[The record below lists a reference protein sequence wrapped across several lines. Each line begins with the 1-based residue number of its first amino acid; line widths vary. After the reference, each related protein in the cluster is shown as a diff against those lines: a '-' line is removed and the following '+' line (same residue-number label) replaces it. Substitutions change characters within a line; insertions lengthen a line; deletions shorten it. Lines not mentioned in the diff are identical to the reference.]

1 MQMWLLAERG
11 YEYQPYPK
19 QTKESNPKISALKR
33 HKKLLCPLSTAAP
46 AKERRAWNRYINGF
60 HRLYQINNPLFQP
73 KKEKITDEAPFFAP
87 PVSTLQIAGASD
99 FSVYVPYSMQKMRH
113 RKAYS
118 YYKQYRQQYD
128 NAQ

>member
-1 MQMWLLAERG
+1 MASWQNEAMSISLIRNK
-11 YEYQPYPK
+11 PK
-19 QTKESNPKISALKR
+19 RVTRKF
-33 HKKLLCPLSTAAP
+33 
-46 AKERRAWNRYINGF
+46 RRAWNRYINGF